1 LFSQPASC
9 ISFEVI
15 AVAVLSL
22 KSFHLVFV
30 GVAIVFAAGFG
41 IWGLLNYYPWSGT
54 LSLIIGAIL
63 VLYGA
68 YFAGRAERIHL
79 R

>member
-1 LFSQPASC
+1 MT
-9 ISFEVI
+9 
-15 AVAVLSL
+15 VLSL

-30 GVAIVFAAGFG
+30 AIAIVLTAGFG
-41 IWGLLNYYPWSGT
+41 IWGLLNNYAAAGS
-54 LSLIIGAIL
+54 LSLIVGALL

-68 YFAGRAERIHL
+68 YFAGRAQRTHL

>member
-1 LFSQPASC
+1 MT
-9 ISFEVI
+9 
-15 AVAVLSL
+15 VLSL

-30 GVAIVFAAGFG
+30 AMAIVLTAGFG
-41 IWGLLNYYPWSGT
+41 IWGLLNNYATAGG
-54 LSLIIGAIL
+54 LSLIAGALL

-68 YFAGRAERIHL
+68 YFAGRAQRTHL